1 MKGWRS
7 IFHANGPQKK
17 AGVKILISDKLDFK
31 LKTVVRDT
39 EGHYIILKG
48 TIHQDDLTIVNIYA
62 PNMGAANYIRK
73 LLIKIKSHIDMNTL
87 IVGDHNTPLSEIDNQ
102 SIKPINKEEH

>member
-1 MKGWRS
+1 M
-7 IFHANGPQKK
+7 
-17 AGVKILISDKLDFK
+17 ILISDKLDFK

-39 EGHYIILKG
+39 EGHYVILKG

-87 IVGDHNTPLSEIDNQ
+87 IVGDLNMLLTVIDHPSRK
-102 SIKPINKEEH
+102 SIKKQEH